1 MGILLTALIFIG
13 ILFALM
19 ALFGFT
25 QPRIARLERSVLI
38 NADAATVYPEVSN
51 LKRFVIWSPWSEK
64 DPDMQQ
70 TFSGEDGTIGS
81 SYNWNGNNKVGQG
94 SMVIAAITPEKD
106 STMNIDFGNR
116 GKAQCS
122 FVVEPTG
129 QQTKVTWKFES
140 DMGNNP
146 IMRCAQPMM
155 RKFIGKDYERG
166 LNNLKKHIE
175 G

>member
-1 MGILLTALIFIG
+1 MGILLIALIFIG
-13 ILFALM
+13 VLFGLM
-19 ALFGFT
+19 ALFGLT
-25 QPRIARLERSVLI
+25 QPRVARLERSVLI
-38 NADAATVYPEVSN
+38 NSNAETIYPEVSS

-64 DPDMQQ
+64 DPNMQQ
-70 TFSGEDGTIGS
+70 TFIGEDGTIGS
-81 SYNWNGNNKVGQG
+81 TYNWSGNNKVGQG
-94 SMVIAAITPEKD
+94 SMVIATIAPGKET
-106 STMNIDFGNR
+106 TMNIDFGNR
-116 GKAQCS
+116 GKAQCT
-122 FVVEPTG
+122 FVVEPDG

-155 RKFIGKDYERG
+155 RKFIGKDYEKG